1 MIYAPDELELTKYLL
16 KSSDFIRLPPW
27 AELEPGSFLYYV
39 KEIWEKEQDRD
50 GRRGHLSD
58 QEIANKISERIGK
71 RFTRNQFQSVFGAG
85 RKEQKQK
92 PVVTREIAEA
102 FLIVAFSHWSL
113 EVTFTDDRE
122 VKNYHRILPYNNI
135 DLNVLVDEIVHRMYN
150 EEIDVR
156 CIPAG
161 GMGPIGFYRQCRRLR
176 NSVIIATEQ
185 QHLFMADPGTGLAD
199 WLENFRTFFRDI
211 EIQEN
216 YPLHIWAV
224 REPIIS
230 DDPRHLCS
238 LYDIGRLRTAL
249 MVARA
254 MCFSKKHFPSW
265 ELVSQNSII
274 AVLQNNNNDRYRSEA
289 PCLDMD
295 MDCEPPIQ
303 SDFIFPSVV
312 PSVWQSKDEELSVN
326 QLNFITT
333 ISDYAVGDL
342 SSSYYVILHER
353 NNRTPPVVPKISPSR
368 DSDKSF
374 RNLFLACRGAINQDS
389 VNLEKDI
396 YLSAIHH
403 GWRFYSADE
412 FLDHKIL

>member
-58 QEIANKISERIGK
+58 QDIADKISEQIGK
-71 RFTRNQFQSVFGAG
+71 RFTRNQFQSLFGAG
-85 RKEQKQK
+85 RREQKQK
-92 PVVTREIAEA
+92 PIVGREIAEA
-102 FLIVAFSHWSL
+102 FLIVAFRHWSL
-113 EVTFTDDRE
+113 EVVSSE
-122 VKNYHRILPYNNI
+122 GGEEKNYKRILPYNNI
-135 DLNVLVDEIVHRMYN
+135 DLNVLVDEIVHRMYD
-150 EEIDVR
+150 EDLDVR

-161 GMGPIGFYRQCRRLR
+161 GMGPIGFYRQCRRVR

-199 WLENFRTFFRDI
+199 WMENFRTFFRDI
-211 EIQEN
+211 EEQDN

-230 DDPRHLCS
+230 DDPRHLSS

-254 MCFSKKHFPSW
+254 MCISKRHFPPW
-265 ELVSQNSII
+265 DMVSRNSIVAI
-274 AVLQNNNNDRYRSEA
+274 LQNTSNDKHRSENVN
-289 PCLDMD
+289 LDINAD
-295 MDCEPPIQ
+295 SPIQ
-303 SDFIFPSVV
+303 SDFIFPSIV
-312 PSVWQSKDEELSVN
+312 PSVWQSKEEELSVN

-333 ISDYAVGDL
+333 ISDYVLEDISA
-342 SSSYYVILHER
+342 SYYVILHER
-353 NNRTPPVVPKISPSR
+353 NNRTPPVVPKISPSK

-374 RNLFLACRGAINQDS
+374 KNLFLACKGAADLGDNA
-389 VNLEKDI
+389 LEEKM
-396 YLSAIHH
+396 YLAAMQN
-403 GWRFYSADE
+403 GWRFYTADE